1 MSNIFEKPSMEEFNE
16 WRAHKLVENFMN
28 ADSIAFYKNITSE
41 DYCVIKKSEFVESIP
56 EY

>member
-28 ADSIAFYKNITSE
+28 ADSIAFYKNISYE